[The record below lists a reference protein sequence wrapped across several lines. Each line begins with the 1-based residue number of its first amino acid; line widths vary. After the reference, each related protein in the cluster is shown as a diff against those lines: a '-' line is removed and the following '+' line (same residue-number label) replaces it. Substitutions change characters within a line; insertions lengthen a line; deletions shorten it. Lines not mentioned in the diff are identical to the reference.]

1 MKCVKLNSG
10 KVLRVNNEYADVLV
24 RDKKAIFIDR
34 KKWKEDGRE
43 YLTELDKQQL
53 NKKEVK

>member
-1 MKCVKLNSG
+1 VKLNSG